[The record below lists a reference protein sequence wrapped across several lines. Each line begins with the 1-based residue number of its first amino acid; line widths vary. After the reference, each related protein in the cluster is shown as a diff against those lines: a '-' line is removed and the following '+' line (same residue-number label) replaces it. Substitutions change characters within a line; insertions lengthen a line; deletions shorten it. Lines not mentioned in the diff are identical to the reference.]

1 LCCVFSLV
9 YMLFH
14 CNHALLVVISRVFH
28 CNQKLSCSVN
38 QNPWEGNPFNHSKPK
53 PLGKINHSK
62 PKNWTQKPNT
72 DPYTY
77 TAKLFPF
84 TIVAITSKNYHC
96 HSKESLFFS
105 QAEGALRAHFLPN
118 LFARQ
123 PIHRKPQPLH
133 FFHKPNT
140 ANLYTANPNPFS
152 QKSGLLCFFHRN
164 QTNWKKHS
172 KLMLCFSTRCDFPS
186 LLLICV
192 SCVLCISC
200 ALLAW
205 CVCVDDDALM
215 MLRWWWKGELISVEI
230 LTVKRP
236 VDVDDAAE

>member
-1 LCCVFSLV
+1 MCCVFSLV

-38 QNPWEGNPFNHSKPK
+38 RNPWEGNPFNHSKPK
-53 PLGKINHSK
+53 
-62 PKNWTQKPNT
+62 NWNQKPNT

-77 TAKLFPF
+77 TTKLFPF
-84 TIVAITSKNYHC
+84 AIVAITTKNYHC
-96 HSKESLFFS
+96 HSKESPFFS
-105 QAEGALRAHFLPN
+105 EVEGALRARFLPN
-118 LFARQ
+118 LFAKQ

-133 FFHKPNT
+133 FSHKPNT
-140 ANLYTANPNPFS
+140 ANPYTANPNPNLFFPEI
-152 QKSGLLCFFHRN
+152 GFVVCFFLFGFCE
-164 QTNWKKHS
+164 KKHS
-172 KLMLCFSTRCDFPS
+172 KPMLCFSTRCDFPS

-205 CVCVDDDALM
+205 CVCVDDE
-215 MLRWWWKGELISVEI
+215 RGNWF
-230 LTVKRP
+230 R
-236 VDVDDAAE
+236 